1 LRPAWLIR
9 RLELVGQLPAL
20 TDKTYG
26 IALTMTSSFSC
37 LIAAVTALAVTP
49 ATRAAEPPIIA
60 KARAYLGSEAAL
72 EAVKSIHYTGT
83 LVVSDGAT
91 PSKSTPAAM
100 DMVFQKPYQ
109 QRVQATSATAVEVT
123 ALDGYDAWQRLQDPA
138 NPANWK
144 QSSLGS
150 DQIKRLR
157 ANTWE
162 NLWFFRGIER
172 VGGRL
177 EDQGLVTFEGI
188 PCHKIAFVHVP
199 AAEKSPG
206 IIFYRYFE
214 VATGRLVYTETEGGS
229 TIREQGE
236 MKINGVR
243 FPKSMIN
250 STKGADG
257 KVRTL
262 TITFDKIT
270 VNEVFPPTHFAVP
283 PLTGK

>member
-1 LRPAWLIR
+1 LRPAWLFR
-9 RLELVGQLPAL
+9 RLEHVRLHPAL
-20 TDKTYG
+20 TDKTSR
-26 IALTMTSSFSC
+26 IALPMTSYFSS
-37 LIAAVTALAVTP
+37 LIAAATAFAVLP
-49 ATRAAEPPIIA
+49 ASHAAEPAIIA
-60 KARAYLGSEAAL
+60 KARAYLGTEATL

-83 LVVSDGAT
+83 LLVSDGVT
-91 PSKSTPAAM
+91 PSKATPAAM

-109 QRVQATSATAVEVT
+109 QRVQATSATAVEIT

-138 NPANWK
+138 NAANWK
-144 QSSLGS
+144 QSLLGS

-177 EDQGLVTFEGI
+177 EDHGLVTFEGI
-188 PCHKIAFVHVP
+188 PCQKIAFIHAP
-199 AAEKSPG
+199 PAEKSPG
-206 IIFYRYFE
+206 IIFYRWFE

-236 MKINGVR
+236 VRINGIR
-243 FPKSMIN
+243 FPKSMTN
-250 STKGADG
+250 STKDADG
-257 KVRTL
+257 RVRTL

-270 VNEVFPPTHFAVP
+270 VNEPFPGSHFAVP
-283 PLTGK
+283 PLSGK